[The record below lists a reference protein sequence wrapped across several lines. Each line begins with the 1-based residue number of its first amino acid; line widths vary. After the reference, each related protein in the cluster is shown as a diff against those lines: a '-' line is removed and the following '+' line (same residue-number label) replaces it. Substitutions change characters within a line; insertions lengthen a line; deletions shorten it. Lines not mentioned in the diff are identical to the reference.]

1 MFAQELEIILKRKF
15 MIRRTKDDVL
25 KTLPNKTQEVVTL
38 DVNLNQLSEVD
49 RNCLQTLASRF
60 QSEKKSGQKHAIL
73 LTFFSETG
81 RIKIPS
87 VW

>member
-1 MFAQELEIILKRKF
+1 
-15 MIRRTKDDVL
+15 MIRRTKEDVL
-25 KTLPNKTQEVVTL
+25 KALPNKTQEVVTL
-38 DVNLNQLSEVD
+38 DVNLDQLSDVD
-49 RNCLQTLASRF
+49 RTCLQTLASRF
-60 QSEKKSGQKHAIL
+60 QSEKKGNQKHAFL